1 MKKIVY
7 TIITG
12 TIVAFTLNSCNNAEE
27 IAKQKEAENAN
38 IQKLVDEKLS
48 ALQTEAEAVCAA
60 KVDSTATALYDEW
73 YAKEGKK
80 KGAKPAVKPKPA
92 PTPTPT
98 PAPTVGDGKP
108 KMGEQDPTKV
118 GDGKPKMG
126 EQDPTKVGN
135 GKPKMGGN

>member
-27 IAKQKEAENAN
+27 VAKQKEAENTA
-38 IQKLVDEKLS
+38 IQEQVDAKLNE
-48 ALQTEAEAVCAA
+48 LQTEASAA
-60 KVDSTATALYDEW
+60 CQAQVDSLATAMYDEW